1 MNDASWLWP
10 WSWWTALAFAVAAPM
25 VAWAVAR
32 LIVWRSTRNM
42 GKWTDR
48 FREIAMSAGD
58 TVFSIMGK
66 DHGVVVSGNQLAV
79 LDVRGMRVLKSMSLN
94 DLAVLKIYEDGTDR
108 IQFRIVTRLGGQTRK
123 LATQS
128 IVEMAKF
135 FDLMTQRG
143 VPIEYIQ
150 E

>member
-1 MNDASWLWP
+1 MDGVNWLWP
-10 WSWWTALAFAVAAPM
+10 WSWWAALAIAVAVPLA
-25 VAWAVAR
+25 AWASAR
-32 LIVWRSTRNM
+32 LIVWRSNRNM
-42 GKWTDR
+42 GTWTDR
-48 FREIAMSAGD
+48 FRDIAMSTGD
-58 TVFSIMGK
+58 TAFSIMGK

-79 LDVRGMRVLKSMSLN
+79 LDLRGMRVLKSMKLN
-94 DLAVLKIYEDGTDR
+94 DLAVLKIYEDGTDQM
-108 IQFRIVTRLGGQTRK
+108 QFRIVTRLGGQTRR

>member
-1 MNDASWLWP
+1 MNDANWLWP
-10 WSWWTALAFAVAAPM
+10 WPWWIALTIAIAAPM
-25 VAWAVAR
+25 VAWAAAR
-32 LIVWRSTRNM
+32 FIVWGSNRNL

-48 FREIAMSAGD
+48 FRDIAMSAGD
-58 TVFSIMGK
+58 DAFSVAGK
-66 DHGVVVSGNQLAV
+66 DHSVVVSGNQLAV
-79 LDVRGMRVLKSMSLN
+79 LDVPGMRVLKSMSLN
-94 DLAVLKIYEDGTDR
+94 DLAVLKVYEDGTDR
-108 IQFRIVTRLGGQTRK
+108 MQFRIVTRLGGQTRK

-128 IVEMAKF
+128 IVEMAKL

>member
-1 MNDASWLWP
+1 MNDSSWLWP
-10 WSWWTALAFAVAAPM
+10 WPWWIALAIAVAAPM
-25 VAWAVAR
+25 AAWAAAR
-32 LIVWRSTRNM
+32 LIVWGSNRNM

-48 FREIAMSAGD
+48 FRDIAMSPAD
-58 TVFSIMGK
+58 NAFSVVGK
-66 DHGVVVSGNQLAV
+66 DHGVVVSDNQLVV
-79 LDVRGMRVLKSMSLN
+79 LDVRGVRVLKSMSLN

-108 IQFRIVTRLGGQTRK
+108 MQFRIVTRLGGQTRK